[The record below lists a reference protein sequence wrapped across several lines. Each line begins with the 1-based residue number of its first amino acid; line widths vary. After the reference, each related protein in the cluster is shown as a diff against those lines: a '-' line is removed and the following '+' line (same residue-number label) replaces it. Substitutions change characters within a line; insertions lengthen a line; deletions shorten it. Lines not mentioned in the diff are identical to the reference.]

1 MSVEYLEIEN
11 ALDAATV
18 ERLREEMRAAAGSD
32 AGVTGA
38 GSEERGASLA
48 RRATRLE
55 VGPATLGAVTAA
67 LERAREQIASHF
79 GRELTE
85 LEEPQF
91 LRYVEG
97 DYFVAHQ
104 DGNTPLIHDRTRFR
118 KVSAVIFLSEQSDAD
133 EPPPGAYSGGSL
145 VLHAP
150 YMESD
155 ERVPFAPPPGTL
167 VAFPAETT
175 HEVTPITGGE
185 RLSIVAWYRGADA
198 AG

>member
-1 MSVEYLEIEN
+1 VSIEYLEIEG

-18 ERLREEMRAAAGSD
+18 ERLREEMQAAAGAD

-48 RRATRLE
+48 RRATRVDVSE
-55 VGPATLGAVTAA
+55 ATRQAVTAA
-67 LERAREQIASHF
+67 LESVRARIASHF
-79 GRELTE
+79 GRELEE

-97 DYFVAHQ
+97 DYFVPHQ

-118 KVSAVIFLSEQSDAD
+118 KVSAVIFLSDQSDAD
-133 EPPPGAYSGGSL
+133 EPAPGSYSGGSL

-175 HEVTPITGGE
+175 HEVTFVTGGE
-185 RLSIVAWYRGADA
+185 RLSIVAWYRGADVS
-198 AG
+198 